1 MMMKKK
7 KKKGG
12 HGLFTTRT
20 KTELEI
26 WENYIQS
33 SLSKP

>member
-1 MMMKKK
+1 MMMMMKKKKKK

-12 HGLFTTRT
+12 HGLFTTQT

-26 WENYIQS
+26 WEN
-33 SLSKP
+33 